1 MKKVLALLVVAA
13 CALPVFAGA
22 QQADNAKILQMFSAN
37 SRADWGNLQVI
48 LLNDRTVEA
57 LFGASPA
64 KAAFRTKARMTSVF
78 FVQGTVNKEFEFK
91 PEVTATQKGETL
103 PGKVTP
109 MKNFAGG
116 KVAKGEQMQGLVEF
130 AKKLDLYESFKVTVA
145 GHAVDFNFN
154 EDDVRD
160 YGNR

>member
-1 MKKVLALLVVAA
+1 MKKVFALLVVAA

-22 QQADNAKILQMFSAN
+22 QQVDNAKMLQMFSAN
-37 SRADWGNLQVI
+37 ARPDWGTLQVV

-64 KAAFRTKARMTSVF
+64 KAAFRSKARMTSVF
-78 FVQGTVNKEFEFK
+78 FVQGTANKAFEFT

-103 PGKVTP
+103 TGKVTP

-116 KVAKGEQMQGLVEF
+116 KVGRGDQLQGLVEF
-130 AKKLDLYESFKVTVA
+130 EKKLDLYESFKVTVA
-145 GHAVDFNFN
+145 GQAVDFNFN